1 MVDPDF
7 LLLWDRWIRKVLA
20 LQLSNNAVGELSMHI
35 RAWWWGQ
42 HTPLWLQ
49 QQVGRDGVL
58 DGACGS
64 CEPPVPLKWKRWN
77 SFGTAFSSPKA
88 SLDGSRD
95 RERAEY
101 GFCSSAIYVTSFWL
115 GGKLFF
121 HYSEKVILAE
131 NAAFLFHQSTYTRFV
146 YKNGTY
152 LLLATIKLEIF
163 FLGPLKIFKSR

>member
-42 HTPLWLQ
+42 HTPPWFFFWKVRSLITA
-49 QQVGRDGVL
+49 GRDGVI

-88 SLDGSRD
+88 SLDGSTD
-95 RERAEY
+95 REMAEWVLLICHLCHQFLVRGVLQY
-101 GFCSSAIYVTSFWL
+101 PSHQ
-115 GGKLFF
+115 FF
-121 HYSEKVILAE
+121 EHMHGALNIVEK
-131 NAAFLFHQSTYTRFV
+131 N
-146 YKNGTY
+146 N
-152 LLLATIKLEIF
+152 
-163 FLGPLKIFKSR
+163 